1 MMQTFLF
8 RMLNNDDTEWLH
20 TQWET
25 YGFQPP
31 TNNQHFSLN
40 KYRKNMRSLAMESI
54 TTVARSQQQHRRK
67 IISPFVL
74 SPEIPP
80 MQ

>member
-1 MMQTFLF
+1 MQTFLF

-40 KYRKNMRSLAMESI
+40 KYRKIKKYASAGDRIDHYRRSFAAAASTKNHLTLCFIA
-54 TTVARSQQQHRRK
+54 
-67 IISPFVL
+67 
-74 SPEIPP
+74 
-80 MQ
+80 